1 MEYLLIIAL
10 QLLGIGF
17 NVLQVLIRLDTKYVD
32 DTFKDVWIAFWKE
45 DKFTLILSGL
55 ILLTDLTAHF
65 ILTYYNNQLI
75 KWEYFTVV
83 SLGTAF
89 ILGYAGQRLVYK
101 WLGSA
106 EKFLDKKITD
116 KLQ

>member
-10 QLLGIGF
+10 
-17 NVLQVLIRLDTKYVD
+17 
-32 DTFKDVWIAFWKE
+32 
-45 DKFTLILSGL
+45 
-55 ILLTDLTAHF
+55 
-65 ILTYYNNQLI
+65 
-75 KWEYFTVV
+75 
-83 SLGTAF
+83 
-89 ILGYAGQRLVYK
+89 QRLVYK